1 MDGRTYGSMV
11 DRRTDGWTNSTL
23 AGSYYQHRCED
34 VSNKANNASSAFRVL
49 AMEVAVVVAV
59 VVVVVALVVVI
70 LCLQIF
76 LLIEQA

>member
-1 MDGRTYGSMV
+1 MDGRTYRSMV
-11 DRRTDGWTNSTL
+11 DRWMDGWTNSTL
-23 AGSYYQHRCED
+23 AGSYYQHRCDD

-59 VVVVVALVVVI
+59 VVVVVVVI